1 MSEQQ
6 VSAIVDSVRGR
17 LDALE
22 TTLEGLH
29 GIRAAAHSPDGRIV
43 ARVDG
48 TGALANLRLEE
59 AACRMDAR
67 ELAASILTTA
77 RAAAEA
83 AAMQRVALMDD
94 LRSALR

>member
-6 VSAIVDSVRGR
+6 VTVIVDRVRTK

-22 TTLEGLH
+22 STLEGLH
-29 GIRAAAHSPDGRIV
+29 GIRATAQSPDGRIT

-48 TGALANLRLEE
+48 TGALADLRLEE

-67 ELAASILTTA
+67 ELAASILTTVH
-77 RAAAEA
+77 AAAEA
-83 AAMQRVALMDD
+83 AAAQRVALVDD
-94 LRSALR
+94 LRGALR

>member
-6 VSAIVDSVRGR
+6 VTAIVDRVRGK

-29 GIRAAAHSPDGRIV
+29 SIRAAAQSPDGRVV

-48 TGALANLRLEE
+48 TGALAELRLEE

-67 ELAASILTTA
+67 ELASSILTTA
-77 RAAAEA
+77 HAAAHA
-83 AAMQRVALMDD
+83 AAMQRVALMDN